1 MVSHLSIVLVEDND
15 DLRELTAD
23 ALRGEGHRVVA
34 LSCAEELE
42 DHAAG
47 AAADVFLIDLNL
59 PGEDGFSLS
68 RRIRQVHP
76 LVGIIIV
83 SARSDLQ
90 DKIVGYDS
98 GADWY
103 LPKPVPFGEL
113 SAALKS
119 FARRRQAQQFETV
132 SPAGSLRLQQ
142 RELHGPAGSVRLT
155 HERRVAGRRLV
166 PARRH
171 ADEGLLDVLRGE
183 AHRIVIAAVR
193 RPFGAFRHVAGG
205 QAGFVP
211 GLGHAAYSLLRRR
224 TVSAPLAPCHPLWKV
239 TFGSMNRTGLRLGL
253 GR

>member
-1 MVSHLSIVLVEDND
+1 MAPHLSIVLVEDND

-34 LSCAEELE
+34 LGCAEELE

-76 LVGIIIV
+76 LVGIIII

-90 DKIVGYDS
+90 DKIIGYDS

-132 SPAGSLRLQQ
+132 TPAGSLRLQQ
-142 RELHGPAGSVRLT
+142 RELQGPAGSVRLT
-155 HERRVAGRRLV
+155 PAEETLLTAFARAPSGRLESWQLLELFGMDSADVSKTSLEVRITRLRKKLSQVGTQGLCLESIRGIGYQLNV
-166 PARRH
+166 P
-171 ADEGLLDVLRGE
+171 VQ
-183 AHRIVIAAVR
+183 V
-193 RPFGAFRHVAGG
+193 
-205 QAGFVP
+205 
-211 GLGHAAYSLLRRR
+211 
-224 TVSAPLAPCHPLWKV
+224 V
-239 TFGSMNRTGLRLGL
+239 T
-253 GR
+253 

>member
-1 MVSHLSIVLVEDND
+1 MAPHLSIVLVEDND

-34 LSCAEELE
+34 LGCAEELE

-59 PGEDGFSLS
+59 PGEDGFNLS

-76 LVGIIIV
+76 LVGIIII

-90 DKIVGYDS
+90 DKIIGYDS

-132 SPAGSLRLQQ
+132 TPAGSLRLQQ

-155 HERRVAGRRLV
+155 PAEETLLTAFARAPSRRLESWQLLELFGLDSADVSKTSLEVRITRLRKKLSQVGTQGLCLESIRGIGYQLNV
-166 PARRH
+166 P
-171 ADEGLLDVLRGE
+171 VQ
-183 AHRIVIAAVR
+183 V
-193 RPFGAFRHVAGG
+193 
-205 QAGFVP
+205 
-211 GLGHAAYSLLRRR
+211 
-224 TVSAPLAPCHPLWKV
+224 V
-239 TFGSMNRTGLRLGL
+239 T
-253 GR
+253 

>member
-1 MVSHLSIVLVEDND
+1 MATHLSIVLVEDND

-34 LSCAEELE
+34 LGCAEELE

-76 LVGIIIV
+76 LVGIIII

-90 DKIVGYDS
+90 DKIIGYDS

-132 SPAGSLRLQQ
+132 TPAGSLRLQQ
-142 RELHGPAGSVRLT
+142 RELQGPAGQVRLT
-155 HERRVAGRRLV
+155 SAEQALLIAFARAPSGRLENWQLLEQQGQDSIDASKTSLEVRITRLRKKLAQVGAEVHCLESIRGIGYQLHV
-166 PARRH
+166 P
-171 ADEGLLDVLRGE
+171 VQ
-183 AHRIVIAAVR
+183 VIA
-193 RPFGAFRHVAGG
+193 
-205 QAGFVP
+205 
-211 GLGHAAYSLLRRR
+211 
-224 TVSAPLAPCHPLWKV
+224 
-239 TFGSMNRTGLRLGL
+239 
-253 GR
+253 

>member
-1 MVSHLSIVLVEDND
+1 MAPHLSIVLVEDND

-90 DKIVGYDS
+90 DKIIGYDS

-155 HERRVAGRRLV
+155 PAEETLLTAFARAPSGRLESWQLLELFGLDIADVSKTSLEVRITRLRKKLSQVGTQGLCLESIRGIGYQLNV
-166 PARRH
+166 P
-171 ADEGLLDVLRGE
+171 VQ
-183 AHRIVIAAVR
+183 V
-193 RPFGAFRHVAGG
+193 
-205 QAGFVP
+205 
-211 GLGHAAYSLLRRR
+211 
-224 TVSAPLAPCHPLWKV
+224 V
-239 TFGSMNRTGLRLGL
+239 T
-253 GR
+253 

>member
-1 MVSHLSIVLVEDND
+1 MAAHLSIVLVEDND

-23 ALRGEGHRVVA
+23 ALRDEGHRVVA

-42 DHAAG
+42 DLAAG

-76 LVGIIIV
+76 LVGIIII

-119 FARRRQAQQFETV
+119 FARRRQAQNIETV
-132 SPAGSLRLQQ
+132 TPAGGLRLQQ
-142 RELHGPAGSVRLT
+142 RSLQGPADIVRLT
-155 HERRVAGRRLV
+155 SAEETLLIAFARAPSGRLENWQLLELQGLDNAEASKTSLEVRITRL
-166 PARRH
+166 RKK
-171 ADEGLLDVLRGE
+171 LT
-183 AHRIVIAAVR
+183 
-193 RPFGAFRHVAGG
+193 
-205 QAGFVP
+205 QAGADGNCLAAIRGVGYQLQVP
-211 GLGHAAYSLLRRR
+211 
-224 TVSAPLAPCHPLWKV
+224 VQVLA
-239 TFGSMNRTGLRLGL
+239 
-253 GR
+253 

>member
-1 MVSHLSIVLVEDND
+1 MAPYLSIVLVEDND

-34 LSCAEELE
+34 LGCAEELE

-90 DKIVGYDS
+90 DKIIGYDS

-155 HERRVAGRRLV
+155 PAEETLLTAFARAPSGRLESWQLLELFGLDSADVSKTSLEVRITRLRKKLSQVGTQGLCLESIRGIGYQLNV
-166 PARRH
+166 P
-171 ADEGLLDVLRGE
+171 VQ
-183 AHRIVIAAVR
+183 V
-193 RPFGAFRHVAGG
+193 
-205 QAGFVP
+205 
-211 GLGHAAYSLLRRR
+211 
-224 TVSAPLAPCHPLWKV
+224 V
-239 TFGSMNRTGLRLGL
+239 T
-253 GR
+253 